1 MLLRC
6 LGVAAGGGYP
16 QWNCACAGCRAA
28 RAKPER
34 GSMHAGLAV
43 SGTGERWFLLNA
55 TPDVHHQIAADPNL
69 HPGPG
74 PRDTPVAGV
83 LLTDAEFDHTI
94 GLLMLREGSDL
105 VVHGAREV
113 LETLETRFPV
123 RELLRDYARIDWRVV
138 EPGEPIEL
146 DERLRATAFRTG
158 GKPPRYVGSS
168 EHANWELG
176 YRLHDVDTGGTA
188 VYAPTVPRWDDAFAA
203 QVADAD
209 CVFCDGTF
217 HTDDEMSRR
226 GTGSRPGL
234 SMGHMP
240 VDGPEGSAR
249 RLAELPGRKI
259 YVHVNN
265 TNPILDEDSAERRRL
280 AGLGIEVGYAGLE
293 VEL

>member
-16 QWNCACAGCRAA
+16 QWNCACGGCRAA
-28 RAKPER
+28 RERPER
-34 GSMHAGLAV
+34 ATTHAGLAV
-43 SGTGERWFLLNA
+43 SATGRRWFLLNA

-74 PRDTPVAGV
+74 PRDTPVSGV

-94 GLLMLREGSDL
+94 GLLVLREGADL
-105 VVHGAREV
+105 AVHGTPEV
-113 LETLETRFPV
+113 LGALETRFPV
-123 RELLRDYARIDWRVV
+123 RHLLSDYAEIDWRPV

-158 GKPPRYVGSS
+158 GKPPRYVGASDRP
-168 EHANWELG
+168 NWEVG
-176 YRLHDVDTGGTA
+176 YRLEDTATGGTA

-217 HTDDEMSRR
+217 HTDDEMSRQ
-226 GTGSRPGL
+226 GTGRQPGS

-240 VDGPEGSAR
+240 VDGPDGSAR
-249 RLAELPGRKI
+249 KLAELPGRKI

-265 TNPILDEDSAERRRL
+265 TNPILDEASAQRRRL
-280 AGLGIEVGYAGLE
+280 QRQGIEVGHAGLE